1 MQSTLSNEAQQS
13 IRDFLKG
20 HTLSRGVGNKESAC
34 SIAAINLALDGRL
47 TDEIPNCMS
56 QIIGNWIIRVQDSMP
71 DEIRNGDEWRNLL
84 PFAAGTGR
92 KSERARLE
100 AILNWY
106 WELMPEGQEAADR
119 FGIGVMW
126 SNAIKARD
134 TTELKKF
141 TGDGYRNVRQIGV
154 RHFANAMDEAFH
166 VASASENVWERFDKQ
181 AAYMYLQ
188 GAWIAGGIVSMVDLS
203 CIGMYPQEKIRAK
216 LWKKIDPVG
225 MLKKLIDTE

>member
-1 MQSTLSNEAQQS
+1 MQSTLSNEARQS

-20 HTLSRGVGNKESAC
+20 HTLSRGIGNKESAC

-56 QIIGNWIIRVQDSMP
+56 QIIGNWIIRVQDFMP
-71 DEIRNGDEWRNLL
+71 NEIRNGNEWRNLL

-106 WELMPEGQEAADR
+106 WELMPEGQEAAER

-126 SNAIKARD
+126 SDAIKTRD
-134 TTELKKF
+134 TTELRKF
-141 TGDGYRNVRQIGV
+141 TGLGYRSADHVGV
-154 RHFANAMDEAFH
+154 RYFTNAMDEASR
-166 VASASENVWERFDKQ
+166 VASAPYGVWERFDSLNPH
-181 AAYMYLQ
+181 MYYQ
-188 GAWIAGGIVSMVDLS
+188 GAWVAGGVISIVELS
-203 CIGMYPQEKIRAK
+203 CIGMFPKDEISVK

-225 MLKKLIDTE
+225 MLKRLIETE

>member
-13 IRDFLKG
+13 IRDFLKS
-20 HTLSRGVGNKESAC
+20 HTLARGIGNKESAC
-34 SIAAINLALDGRL
+34 SIAAINLALNGRL

-56 QIIGNWIIRVQDSMP
+56 QIIGNWIIRIQDSMP

-126 SNAIKARD
+126 SNAIKTRD
-134 TTELKKF
+134 TSELAKF
-141 TGDGYRNVRQIGV
+141 TGRGYRNAQQVRV
-154 RHFANAMDEAFH
+154 MHFTNAMDEAFRA
-166 VASASENVWERFDKQ
+166 ASASEKVWERFDNLSV
-181 AAYMYLQ
+181 YMYLQ
-188 GAWIAGGIVSMVDLS
+188 GAWIAGGVISIIELS
-203 CIGMYPQEKIRAK
+203 CVGKYPKGEIEAK
-216 LWKKIDPVG
+216 FWKKVDPVG
-225 MLKKLIDTE
+225 MLKKLIEIE